1 MRKQGPGCWCYQRG
15 GLVGGVVFPEV
26 LRHIDVVGGGALVTD
41 VAMAAAGT
49 VVHHPVKALVLQL
62 NESDADGPEE
72 VQPGR
77 VLARGGGVGASES
90 WHQ

>member
-1 MRKQGPGCWCYQRG
+1 M
-15 GLVGGVVFPEV
+15 
-26 LRHIDVVGGGALVTD
+26 VTD

-62 NESDADGPEE
+62 NEGDADGPEE